1 MQKSWESY
9 IDVGIVL
16 PKLFSGIADDK
27 DRFFE
32 GLMTILADPFFTV
45 VEVSYTPEDEIVE
58 MTREYARLAGA
69 QVVFN
74 GGDAV
79 RRLGMDLSSLDE
91 EKRKASVES
100 GKRLIDQC
108 YQENAR
114 IMHVVTGKY
123 TTEEE
128 KDAMLEAFERSLMEL
143 CEYARQAAADQEY
156 TLVVSVE
163 TGDRY
168 FDRHYLLG
176 PTNEAVAIVRRVKEK
191 YENVGIL
198 LDQSH
203 FPVMREDPH
212 KALWQ
217 AKDYLSHVHIGNS
230 YVKDMEKPYFGDKHL
245 PFGVPD
251 SEVDAEELA
260 RFLTTL
266 GKTGFFSRPGA
277 TRKPL
282 VSFAVGPF
290 GDEPEE
296 LVIANIKRVF
306 FEAWEKMTWKEQE

>member
-1 MQKSWESY
+1 MRESWETY

-27 DRFFE
+27 NRFFE
-32 GLMTILADPFFTV
+32 GLMTILTDPFFTT
-45 VEVSYTPEDEIVE
+45 VEVSYTPEEEIVE
-58 MTREYARLAGA
+58 MTRDYTRLAGA

-91 EKRKASVES
+91 EKRTASVES

-108 YQENAR
+108 YQEKAR

-123 TTEEE
+123 TGEEE
-128 KDAMLEAFERSLMEL
+128 KDAMLAAFEKSLAEL
-143 CEYARQAAADQEY
+143 CAYAVEAGEQEEYVL
-156 TLVVSVE
+156 TVSVE

-168 FDRHYLLG
+168 YDRHYLLG

-217 AKDYLSHVHIGNS
+217 ARDYLSHVHIGNS

-251 SEVDAEELA
+251 SEVGVEELA

-266 GKTGFFSRPGA
+266 REIGFFDRTSV

-282 VSFAVGPF
+282 VSFEVGPF

-296 LVIANIKRVF
+296 LVIANVKRVF
-306 FEAWEKMTWKEQE
+306 IEAWQKIKWKE

>member
-1 MQKSWESY
+1 MRESWETY

-27 DRFFE
+27 NRFFE
-32 GLMTILADPFFTV
+32 GLMTILTDSFFTT
-45 VEVSYTPEDEIVE
+45 VEVSYTPEEEIVE
-58 MTREYARLAGA
+58 MTRDYTRLAGA

-91 EKRKASVES
+91 EKRAASVES

-108 YQENAR
+108 YQEKAR

-123 TTEEE
+123 TGEEE
-128 KDAMLEAFERSLMEL
+128 KDAMLAAFEKSLAEL
-143 CEYARQAAADQEY
+143 CAYAVEAGEQEEYVL
-156 TLVVSVE
+156 TVSVE

-168 FDRHYLLG
+168 YDRHYLLG

-217 AKDYLSHVHIGNS
+217 ARDYLSHVHIGNS

-251 SEVDAEELA
+251 SEVGVEELA

-266 GKTGFFSRPGA
+266 REIGFFDRTSV

-282 VSFAVGPF
+282 VSFEVGPF

-296 LVIANIKRVF
+296 LVIANVKRVF
-306 FEAWEKMTWKEQE
+306 IEAWQKIKWEE

>member
-1 MQKSWESY
+1 MRESWETY

-27 DRFFE
+27 NRFFE
-32 GLMTILADPFFTV
+32 GLMTILTDPFFTT
-45 VEVSYTPEDEIVE
+45 VEVSYTPEEEIVE
-58 MTREYARLAGA
+58 MTRDYTRLAGA

-91 EKRKASVES
+91 EKRAASVES

-108 YQENAR
+108 YQEKAR

-123 TTEEE
+123 TGEEE
-128 KDAMLEAFERSLMEL
+128 KDAMLAAFEKSLTEL
-143 CEYARQAAADQEY
+143 CAYAVEAGEQEEYVL
-156 TLVVSVE
+156 TVSVE

-168 FDRHYLLG
+168 YDRHYLLG

-217 AKDYLSHVHIGNS
+217 ARDYLSHVHIGNS
-230 YVKDMEKPYFGDKHL
+230 YVKDMEKPYFGKGGL
-245 PFGVPD
+245 F
-251 SEVDAEELA
+251 
-260 RFLTTL
+260 
-266 GKTGFFSRPGA
+266 
-277 TRKPL
+277 
-282 VSFAVGPF
+282 
-290 GDEPEE
+290 
-296 LVIANIKRVF
+296 
-306 FEAWEKMTWKEQE
+306 

>member
-91 EKRKASVES
+91 EKRKASVGS

-282 VSFAVGPF
+282 VSFEVGPF

>member
-1 MQKSWESY
+1 MRESWETY

-27 DRFFE
+27 NRFFE
-32 GLMTILADPFFTV
+32 GLMTILTDPFFTT
-45 VEVSYTPEDEIVE
+45 VEVSYTPEEEIVE
-58 MTREYARLAGA
+58 MTRDYTRLAGA

-91 EKRKASVES
+91 EKRAASVGS

-108 YQENAR
+108 YQEKAR

-123 TTEEE
+123 TGEEE
-128 KDAMLEAFERSLMEL
+128 KDAMLAAFEKSLAEL
-143 CEYARQAAADQEY
+143 CAYAVEAGEQEEYVL
-156 TLVVSVE
+156 TVSVE

-168 FDRHYLLG
+168 YDRHYLLG

-217 AKDYLSHVHIGNS
+217 ARDYLSHVHIGNS

-251 SEVDAEELA
+251 SEVGVEELA

-266 GKTGFFSRPGA
+266 REIGFFDRTSV

-282 VSFAVGPF
+282 VSFEVGTF

-296 LVIANIKRVF
+296 LVIANVKRVF
-306 FEAWEKMTWKEQE
+306 IEAWQKIKWKE

>member
-1 MQKSWESY
+1 MRESWETY

-27 DRFFE
+27 NRFFE
-32 GLMTILADPFFTV
+32 GLMTILTDPFFTT
-45 VEVSYTPEDEIVE
+45 VEVSYTPEEEIVE
-58 MTREYARLAGA
+58 MTRDYTRLAGA

-91 EKRKASVES
+91 EKRVASVES

-108 YQENAR
+108 YQEKAR

-123 TTEEE
+123 TGEEE
-128 KDAMLEAFERSLMEL
+128 KDAMLAAFEKSLAEL
-143 CEYARQAAADQEY
+143 CAYAVEAGEQEEYVL
-156 TLVVSVE
+156 TVSVE

-168 FDRHYLLG
+168 YDRHYLLG

-217 AKDYLSHVHIGNS
+217 ARDYLSHVHIGNS

-251 SEVDAEELA
+251 SEVGVEELA

-266 GKTGFFSRPGA
+266 REIGFFDRTSV

-282 VSFAVGPF
+282 VSFEVGTF

-296 LVIANIKRVF
+296 LVIANVKRVF
-306 FEAWEKMTWKEQE
+306 IEAWQKIKWKE

>member
-1 MQKSWESY
+1 MKTGWETY

-27 DRFFE
+27 EKFSR
-32 GLMTILADPFFTV
+32 GLMTILKDPFFTV
-45 VEVSYTPEDEIVE
+45 VEVSYTSEKEIIE
-58 MTREYARLAGA
+58 MTREYTCLAGI

-79 RRLGMDLSSLDE
+79 RRLGMDLSSLNED
-91 EKRKASVES
+91 KREASVEA
-100 GKRLIDQC
+100 GKQLINQC

-128 KDAMLEAFERSLMEL
+128 KDAMLGAFERSLKEL
-143 CEYARQAAADQEY
+143 CEYAWQQGKDHDY

-176 PTNEAVAIVRRVKEK
+176 PTNEAAAIVRRVKET

-203 FPVMREDPH
+203 FPVMQEDPH

-217 AKDYLSHVHIGNS
+217 ARDYLSHVHIGNS
-230 YVKDMEKPYFGDKHL
+230 YVKDPQKPFFGDKHL
-245 PFGVPD
+245 PFGVPE
-251 SEVDAEELA
+251 SEVDVEELA

-266 GKTGFFSRPGA
+266 RKIGFFSRPAA

-282 VSFAVGPF
+282 VSFEVGPF
-290 GDEPEE
+290 ADEPEE

-306 FEAWEKMTWKEQE
+306 FEAWQKIEWED

>member
-230 YVKDMEKPYFGDKHL
+230 YVKDMEKPYFGDEHL

-282 VSFAVGPF
+282 VSFEVGPF

>member
-1 MQKSWESY
+1 MRESWETY

-27 DRFFE
+27 NRFFE
-32 GLMTILADPFFTV
+32 GLMTILTDPFFTT
-45 VEVSYTPEDEIVE
+45 VEVSYTPEEEIVE
-58 MTREYARLAGA
+58 MTRDYTRLAGA

-91 EKRKASVES
+91 EKRAASVES

-108 YQENAR
+108 YQEKAR

-123 TTEEE
+123 TGE
-128 KDAMLEAFERSLMEL
+128 
-143 CEYARQAAADQEY
+143 
-156 TLVVSVE
+156 E

-168 FDRHYLLG
+168 YDRHYLLG

-217 AKDYLSHVHIGNS
+217 ARDYLSHVHIGNS

-251 SEVDAEELA
+251 SEVGVEELA

-266 GKTGFFSRPGA
+266 REIGFFDRTSV

-282 VSFAVGPF
+282 VSFEVGPF

-296 LVIANIKRVF
+296 LVIANVKRVF
-306 FEAWEKMTWKEQE
+306 IEAWQKIKWKE

>member
-1 MQKSWESY
+1 MRESWETY

-16 PKLFSGIADDK
+16 PKLFSGVADDK
-27 DRFFE
+27 NRFFE
-32 GLMTILADPFFTV
+32 GLMTILTDPFFTT
-45 VEVSYTPEDEIVE
+45 VEVSYTPEEEIVE
-58 MTREYARLAGA
+58 MTRDYARLAGA

-91 EKRKASVES
+91 EKRTASVES

-108 YQENAR
+108 YQEKAR

-123 TTEEE
+123 TGEEE
-128 KDAMLEAFERSLMEL
+128 KDAMLAAFEKSLAEL
-143 CEYARQAAADQEY
+143 CAYAVEAGEQEEYVL
-156 TLVVSVE
+156 TVSVE

-168 FDRHYLLG
+168 YDRHYLLG

-217 AKDYLSHVHIGNS
+217 ARDYLSHVHIGNS

-251 SEVDAEELA
+251 SEVGVEELA

-266 GKTGFFSRPGA
+266 REIGFFDRTSV

-282 VSFAVGPF
+282 VSFEVGPF

-296 LVIANIKRVF
+296 LVIANVKRVF
-306 FEAWEKMTWKEQE
+306 IEAWQKIKWKE

>member
-1 MQKSWESY
+1 MRESWETY

-27 DRFFE
+27 NRFFE
-32 GLMTILADPFFTV
+32 GLMTILTDPFFTT
-45 VEVSYTPEDEIVE
+45 VEVSYTPEEEIVE
-58 MTREYARLAGA
+58 MTRDYTRLAGA

-91 EKRKASVES
+91 EKRTASVES

-108 YQENAR
+108 YQEKAR

-123 TTEEE
+123 TGEEE
-128 KDAMLEAFERSLMEL
+128 KAAMLAAFEKSLTDL
-143 CEYARQAAADQEY
+143 CAYAVKAGEQEEYVL
-156 TLVVSVE
+156 TVSVE
-163 TGDRY
+163 TGDRHY
-168 FDRHYLLG
+168 DRHYLLG

-191 YENVGIL
+191 FENVGIL

-203 FPVMREDPH
+203 LPVMREDPH

-217 AKDYLSHVHIGNS
+217 ARDYLSHVHIGNS

-251 SEVDAEELA
+251 SEVGVEELA
-260 RFLTTL
+260 QFLTTL
-266 GKTGFFSRPGA
+266 RKVGFFERPSA

-282 VSFAVGPF
+282 VSFEVGPF

-296 LVIANIKRVF
+296 LVIANVKRVF
-306 FEAWEKMTWKEQE
+306 IEAWQKINWEE

>member
-114 IMHVVTGKY
+114 IMHVVT
-123 TTEEE
+123 
-128 KDAMLEAFERSLMEL
+128 
-143 CEYARQAAADQEY
+143 
-156 TLVVSVE
+156 
-163 TGDRY
+163 
-168 FDRHYLLG
+168 
-176 PTNEAVAIVRRVKEK
+176 
-191 YENVGIL
+191 
-198 LDQSH
+198 
-203 FPVMREDPH
+203 
-212 KALWQ
+212 
-217 AKDYLSHVHIGNS
+217 
-230 YVKDMEKPYFGDKHL
+230 
-245 PFGVPD
+245 
-251 SEVDAEELA
+251 
-260 RFLTTL
+260 
-266 GKTGFFSRPGA
+266 
-277 TRKPL
+277 
-282 VSFAVGPF
+282 
-290 GDEPEE
+290 
-296 LVIANIKRVF
+296 
-306 FEAWEKMTWKEQE
+306 

>member
-27 DRFFE
+27 ERFSQ
-32 GLMTILADPFFTV
+32 GLMTILKDPFFTT
-45 VEVSYTPEDEIVE
+45 VEVSYTPDPEIVE
-58 MTREYARLAGA
+58 MTGEYARLAGA

-79 RRLGMDLSSLDE
+79 RRLGMDLSSLEE

-100 GKRLIDQC
+100 GKQLIDQC
-108 YQENAR
+108 YRENAR

-128 KDAMLEAFERSLMEL
+128 KDAMLETFERSLMEL
-143 CEYARQAAADQEY
+143 CECAGQAAADY
-156 TLVVSVE
+156 DHTLVVSVE

-245 PFGVPD
+245 PFGVPG
-251 SEVDAEELA
+251 SEVDTDELA

-266 GKTGFFSRPGA
+266 RKIGFFARPTA

-282 VSFAVGPF
+282 VSFEVGPF
-290 GDEPEE
+290 NGEPEE

-306 FEAWEKMTWKEQE
+306 IEAWQKIDWEE

>member
-1 MQKSWESY
+1 MRESWETY

-27 DRFFE
+27 NRFFE
-32 GLMTILADPFFTV
+32 GLMTILTDPFFTT
-45 VEVSYTPEDEIVE
+45 VEVSYTPEEEIVE
-58 MTREYARLAGA
+58 MTRDYTRLAGA

-91 EKRKASVES
+91 EKRAASVES

-108 YQENAR
+108 YQEKAR

-123 TTEEE
+123 TGEEE
-128 KDAMLEAFERSLMEL
+128 KDAMLAAFEKSLAEL
-143 CEYARQAAADQEY
+143 CAYAVEAGEQEEYVL
-156 TLVVSVE
+156 TVSVE

-168 FDRHYLLG
+168 YDRHYLLG

-217 AKDYLSHVHIGNS
+217 ARDYLSHVHIGNS

-251 SEVDAEELA
+251 SEVGVEELA

-266 GKTGFFSRPGA
+266 REIGFFDRTSV

-282 VSFAVGPF
+282 VSFEVGPF

-306 FEAWEKMTWKEQE
+306 IEAWQKIKWKE

>member
-1 MQKSWESY
+1 MRESWETY

-16 PKLFSGIADDK
+16 PKLFSGVADDK
-27 DRFFE
+27 NRFFE
-32 GLMTILADPFFTV
+32 GLMTILTDPFFTT
-45 VEVSYTPEDEIVE
+45 VEVSYTPEEEIVE
-58 MTREYARLAGA
+58 MTRDYARLAGA

-91 EKRKASVES
+91 EKRTASVES

-108 YQENAR
+108 YQEKAR

-123 TTEEE
+123 TDEEE
-128 KDAMLEAFERSLMEL
+128 KAAMLAAFEKSLTEL
-143 CEYARQAAADQEY
+143 CAYAVKAGEQEEYVL
-156 TLVVSVE
+156 TVSVE
-163 TGDRY
+163 TGDRHY
-168 FDRHYLLG
+168 DRHYLLG

-191 YENVGIL
+191 FENVGIL

-217 AKDYLSHVHIGNS
+217 ARDYLSHVHIGNS

-251 SEVDAEELA
+251 SEVGVEELA
-260 RFLTTL
+260 QFLTTL
-266 GKTGFFSRPGA
+266 RKVGFFERPSA

-282 VSFAVGPF
+282 VSFEVGPF

-296 LVIANIKRVF
+296 LVIANVKRVF
-306 FEAWEKMTWKEQE
+306 IEAWQKINWEE

>member
-1 MQKSWESY
+1 MRESWETY

-27 DRFFE
+27 NRFFE
-32 GLMTILADPFFTV
+32 GLMTILTDPFFTT
-45 VEVSYTPEDEIVE
+45 VEVSYTPEEEIVE
-58 MTREYARLAGA
+58 MTRDYTRLAGA

-91 EKRKASVES
+91 EKRAASVES

-108 YQENAR
+108 YQEKAR

-123 TTEEE
+123 TGEEE
-128 KDAMLEAFERSLMEL
+128 KDAMLAAFEKSLAEL
-143 CEYARQAAADQEY
+143 CAYAVEAGEQEEYVL
-156 TLVVSVE
+156 TVSVE

-168 FDRHYLLG
+168 YDRHYLLG

-217 AKDYLSHVHIGNS
+217 ARDYLSHVHIGNS

-251 SEVDAEELA
+251 SEVGVEELA
-260 RFLTTL
+260 QFLTTL
-266 GKTGFFSRPGA
+266 RKVGFFERPSA

-282 VSFAVGPF
+282 VSFEVGPF

-296 LVIANIKRVF
+296 LVIANVKRVF
-306 FEAWEKMTWKEQE
+306 IEAWQKINWEE

>member
-1 MQKSWESY
+1 MRESWETY

-16 PKLFSGIADDK
+16 PKLFSGVADDK
-27 DRFFE
+27 NRFFE
-32 GLMTILADPFFTV
+32 GLMTILTDPFFTT
-45 VEVSYTPEDEIVE
+45 VEVSYTPEEEIVE
-58 MTREYARLAGA
+58 MTRDYARLAGA

-91 EKRKASVES
+91 EKRTASVES

-108 YQENAR
+108 YQEKAR

-123 TTEEE
+123 TGEEE
-128 KDAMLEAFERSLMEL
+128 KDAMLAAFEKSLAEL
-143 CEYARQAAADQEY
+143 CAYAVEAGEQEEYVL
-156 TLVVSVE
+156 TVSVE

-168 FDRHYLLG
+168 YDRHYLLG

-191 YENVGIL
+191 FENVGIL

-217 AKDYLSHVHIGNS
+217 ARDYLSHVHIGNS

-251 SEVDAEELA
+251 SEVGVEELA

-266 GKTGFFSRPGA
+266 REIGFFDRTSV

-282 VSFAVGPF
+282 VSFEVGPF

-296 LVIANIKRVF
+296 LVIANVKRVF
-306 FEAWEKMTWKEQE
+306 IEAWQKIKWKE

>member
-1 MQKSWESY
+1 MRRGWETK

-16 PKLFSGIADDK
+16 PKLFAGIADDK
-27 DRFFE
+27 EKFRE
-32 GLMTILADPFFTV
+32 GLLTILEDPFFTT

-58 MTREYARLAGA
+58 MTREYADLAGV

-91 EKRKASVES
+91 EKRRNSVES
-100 GKRLIDQC
+100 GKLLVDQC
-108 YQENAR
+108 YREGAR

-123 TTEEE
+123 TTETE
-128 KDAMLEAFERSLMEL
+128 KVPMLDAFTRSLEEL
-143 CEYARQAAADQEY
+143 CAYAQEKAQ
-156 TLVVSVE
+156 TEPLEISVE

-168 FDRHYLLG
+168 YDRHYLLG
-176 PTNEAVAIVRRVKEK
+176 PTNEAVAVVRKVKEQ
-191 YENVGIL
+191 YGNVGIL

-203 FPVMREDPH
+203 FPVMGEDPH
-212 KALWQ
+212 RALWQ

-230 YVKDMEKPYFGDKHL
+230 YIKDRSKPYFGDKHL

-251 SEVDAEELA
+251 SEIDAVELT

-266 GKTGFFSRPGA
+266 KEIGFYERPKA

-282 VSFAVGPF
+282 VSFEVGPF
-290 GDEPEE
+290 GTESEA

-306 FEAWEKMTWKEQE
+306 YEAWQNIQWER

>member
-1 MQKSWESY
+1 MRESWETY

-16 PKLFSGIADDK
+16 PKLFSGVADDK
-27 DRFFE
+27 NRFFE
-32 GLMTILADPFFTV
+32 GLMTILTDPFFTT
-45 VEVSYTPEDEIVE
+45 VEVSYTPEEEIVE
-58 MTREYARLAGA
+58 MTRDYTRLAGA

-91 EKRKASVES
+91 EKRAASVES

-108 YQENAR
+108 YQEKAR

-123 TTEEE
+123 TGEEE
-128 KDAMLEAFERSLMEL
+128 KDAMLAAFEKSLAEL
-143 CEYARQAAADQEY
+143 CAYAVEAGEQEEYVL
-156 TLVVSVE
+156 TVSVE

-168 FDRHYLLG
+168 YDRHYLLG

-217 AKDYLSHVHIGNS
+217 ARDYLSHVHIGNS

-251 SEVDAEELA
+251 SEVGVEELA

-266 GKTGFFSRPGA
+266 REIGFFDRTSV

-282 VSFAVGPF
+282 VSFEVGPF

-306 FEAWEKMTWKEQE
+306 IEAWQKIKWKE

>member
-79 RRLGMDLSSLDE
+79 RHLGMDLSSLDE

-282 VSFAVGPF
+282 VSFEVGPF

>member
-1 MQKSWESY
+1 MRESWETY

-27 DRFFE
+27 NRFFE
-32 GLMTILADPFFTV
+32 GLMTILTDPFFTT
-45 VEVSYTPEDEIVE
+45 VEVSYTPEEEIVE
-58 MTREYARLAGA
+58 MTRDYTRLAGA

-91 EKRKASVES
+91 EKRAASVES

-108 YQENAR
+108 YQEKAR

-123 TTEEE
+123 TGEEE
-128 KDAMLEAFERSLMEL
+128 KDAMLAAFEKSLTEL
-143 CEYARQAAADQEY
+143 CAYAVKAGEQEEYVL
-156 TLVVSVE
+156 TVSVE

-168 FDRHYLLG
+168 YDRHYLLG

-217 AKDYLSHVHIGNS
+217 ARDYLSHVHIGNS

-251 SEVDAEELA
+251 SEVGVEELA
-260 RFLTTL
+260 QFLTTL
-266 GKTGFFSRPGA
+266 RKVGFFERPSA

-282 VSFAVGPF
+282 VSFEVGPF

-296 LVIANIKRVF
+296 LVIANVKRVF
-306 FEAWEKMTWKEQE
+306 IEAWQKINWEE

>member
-1 MQKSWESY
+1 MRESWETY

-27 DRFFE
+27 NRFFE
-32 GLMTILADPFFTV
+32 GLMTILTDPFFTT
-45 VEVSYTPEDEIVE
+45 VEVSYTPEEEIVE
-58 MTREYARLAGA
+58 MTRDYTRLAGA

-91 EKRKASVES
+91 EKRAASVES

-108 YQENAR
+108 YQEKAR

-123 TTEEE
+123 TGEEE
-128 KDAMLEAFERSLMEL
+128 KDAMLAAFEKSLAEL
-143 CEYARQAAADQEY
+143 CAYAVEAGEQEEYVL
-156 TLVVSVE
+156 TVSVE

-168 FDRHYLLG
+168 YDRHYLLG

-217 AKDYLSHVHIGNS
+217 ARDYLSHVHIGNS

-251 SEVDAEELA
+251 SEVGVEELA

-266 GKTGFFSRPGA
+266 REIGFFDRTSV

-282 VSFAVGPF
+282 VSFEVGPF

-296 LVIANIKRVF
+296 LVIANVKRVF
-306 FEAWEKMTWKEQE
+306 IEAWQKIKWKE